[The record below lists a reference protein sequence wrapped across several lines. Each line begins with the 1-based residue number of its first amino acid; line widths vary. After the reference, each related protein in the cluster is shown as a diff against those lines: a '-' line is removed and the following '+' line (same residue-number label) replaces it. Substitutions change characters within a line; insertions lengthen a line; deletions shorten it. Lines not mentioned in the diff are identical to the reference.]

1 MNDSPNSISSTSDG
15 GYIMAGQTSSNDG
28 DVTGYLAQYGE
39 GWVVKIDSIGNIQWQ
54 KCFGGT
60 ASTAVQT
67 LDGGFLI
74 SGTVAPND
82 SDATLFPWIENYW
95 LVKIDSAGNFQWH
108 SCDGPKNG
116 GYCNSAVQTTD
127 GRFAFLGTVYNN
139 GGDVS
144 GAHGG
149 QDVWLVKLSNINIE
163 KSKQREICSQC
174 NGSVMIKASG
184 GTPTYSYLWNSGAT
198 TDTISN
204 LCHGTFA
211 VTVTDASGQTGFCS
225 EVIFNDTVTVYGN
238 QLPASCWSCPDGS
251 ATLHPSGGSGVY
263 HYSWLGFPDT
273 TATLSGL
280 PHGFVYGC
288 VTDSMGCIA
297 CDSIDV
303 LSPVGIEEIYSP
315 TNLIKIFPN
324 PTSGEINLK
333 ISKQFGQPNIV
344 NIYSSMGE
352 LIVTVENSS
361 IIDLANCKAGIYLVL
376 VTNGRGEILRTIVL
390 KV

>member
-1 MNDSPNSISSTSDG
+1 M
-15 GYIMAGQTSSNDG
+15 
-28 DVTGYLAQYGE
+28 
-39 GWVVKIDSIGNIQWQ
+39 
-54 KCFGGT
+54 
-60 ASTAVQT
+60 
-67 LDGGFLI
+67 
-74 SGTVAPND
+74 
-82 SDATLFPWIENYW
+82 
-95 LVKIDSAGNFQWH
+95 
-108 SCDGPKNG
+108 
-116 GYCNSAVQTTD
+116 
-127 GRFAFLGTVYNN
+127 
-139 GGDVS
+139 
-144 GAHGG
+144 
-149 QDVWLVKLSNINIE
+149 
-163 KSKQREICSQC
+163 
-174 NGSVMIKASG
+174 
-184 GTPTYSYLWNSGAT
+184 
-198 TDTISN
+198 
-204 LCHGTFA
+204 
-211 VTVTDASGQTGFCS
+211 
-225 EVIFNDTVTVYGN
+225 
-238 QLPASCWSCPDGS
+238 
-251 ATLHPSGGSGVY
+251 HPSGGSGVY